1 MYLPAPLVE
10 WDKNLLLLINQH
22 HNSWL
27 DGFFWSLSGQ
37 LLPIVFGV
45 VLLLLLAKDNGLKTL
60 WYIFFLAL
68 TVVLAD
74 NIASSIIK
82 PVVCRLRPTHDP
94 SVMNLLHIVNNYKG
108 ALYGFVSSHAAN
120 TFGAAIFIS
129 LLLRN
134 SQMTIAMFFW
144 AILTSYSRVYLGV
157 HFPLDILG
165 GMVVGLLS
173 GACCFLLMEMLAPK
187 VLKRLNLDEPPY
199 MPKRERGYFLIVY
212 GAAFV
217 FIAVKN
223 FF

>member
-22 HNSWL
+22 HTSWL

-37 LLPIVFGV
+37 FLPIVFGV
-45 VLLLLLAKDNGLKTL
+45 VLLFLLAKDNGLKTL

-68 TVVLAD
+68 TVALAD
-74 NIASSIIK
+74 NIASAIIK

-94 SVMNLLHIVNNYKG
+94 SLMNLLHIVNNYKG
-108 ALYGFVSSHAAN
+108 GMYGFVSSHAAN
-120 TFGAAIFIS
+120 TFGAAIFMS
-129 LLLRN
+129 LLLRQRHI
-134 SQMTIAMFFW
+134 SIALFLW
-144 AILTSYSRVYLGV
+144 AILTSYSRMYLGV

-165 GMVVGLLS
+165 GAVVGLLS

-187 VLKRLNLDEPPY
+187 VMKRLNLETPPY

-212 GAAFV
+212 GAAFF
-217 FIAVKN
+217 FIVVKS

>member
-134 SQMTIAMFFW
+134 SKMTVAMFFW

-173 GACCFLLMEMLAPK
+173 GACCFLLMEMLAPR

-212 GAAFV
+212 AVAFS
-217 FIAVKN
+217 FIAIKS